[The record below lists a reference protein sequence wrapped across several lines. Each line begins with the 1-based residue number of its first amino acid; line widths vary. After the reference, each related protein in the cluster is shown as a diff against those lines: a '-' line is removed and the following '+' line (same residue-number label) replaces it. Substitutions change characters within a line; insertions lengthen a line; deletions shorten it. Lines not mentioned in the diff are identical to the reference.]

1 MRAHPGRIAAFTAAA
16 AATSRELKHFLYCK
30 VYSSP
35 DLVDERSRS
44 MAMVEELF
52 QYFAADPDRLPEPY
66 RTQARSQPHHRVV
79 CDYLAGM
86 TDAFLRRTHE
96 QIFATRNQA

>member
-1 MRAHPGRIAAFTAAA
+1 LTA
-16 AATSRELKHFLYCK
+16 
-30 VYSSP
+30 
-35 DLVDERSRS
+35 ERCRS

-52 QYFAADPDRLPEPY
+52 QYFAADAGRMPEPY
-66 RTQARSQPHHRVV
+66 RSRAASQPLYRVV

-96 QIFATRNQA
+96 QMLG